1 MNDTAGD
8 IKIEFN
14 VVFPSHIDKE
24 RKVYI
29 QKLLKK
35 YTPKKQRIN
44 PTLDEVTPIKIEFEN
59 KKSETLY
66 EEEGTFFEDDPLF
79 EDLKGGPQCAQ
90 Q

>member
-1 MNDTAGD
+1 MSSKVPSPKEGKGIIKINSVIHPNDIYSIVGEGLKDLNDTAGD

-35 YTPKKQRIN
+35 YN
-44 PTLDEVTPIKIEFEN
+44 EN
-59 KKSETLY
+59 N
-66 EEEGTFFEDDPLF
+66 
-79 EDLKGGPQCAQ
+79 
-90 Q
+90 